1 MLYCERKIKMSF
13 LTSNDLV
20 KQVHPDLANLIWRTN
35 QIKET
40 KKFKLYGTEFVLTDD
55 EPSVIPEKFEIEAV
69 ENPEDAI
76 PIQGLPIFKEL
87 DAEQKYVYIQF
98 LRNPY
103 NGMFPQ
109 YYVFLL
115 QCGLERHLLNGNRV
129 KALDAFNVMLK
140 LRDAYR
146 EPCSFRY
153 SSARCIMY
161 ITALSNN
168 ESLFDKALETFNI
181 PEDLKVAQDYYIFA
195 KYKLNKSLTPNDLM
209 ILSSKFGFKNKGYI
223 NKYPQIFEETLK
235 KLLIQKTN
243 SEVLH
248 LNKYVYLNKT
258 NTTSTFIGSPF
269 ANKSILYTE
278 QKLDKT
284 KCDRFVCSL
293 LEETHNSV
301 KSELAK
307 LRKNRNA
314 PKEESRSVKKAT
326 KKHSVSNIALQKI
339 EDKVLS
345 LYNNT
350 KQTNSAYEQYEVTHK
365 LCQHYFDYRKDNYE
379 YYDLC
384 ISYAKAC
391 IDLIPKIKLELEE
404 RKSAEIEKY
413 KKQLS
418 HYISVG
424 NDTMQKIIQNN
435 INSAKNGSGF
445 EMPFVYLDFNN
456 LITVY
461 KETKRFSDAVSVCD
475 SAIKY
480 YSESLSNSRL
490 SAIDKNYKIETF
502 QKEKEKLEKM
512 L

>member
-1 MLYCERKIKMSF
+1 MSL
-13 LTSNDLV
+13 LTSTELV
-20 KQVHPDLANLIWRTN
+20 RHIHPDLANLIWRTS

-40 KKFKLYGTEFVLTDD
+40 KKLKMYGTEFILTDD

-76 PIQGLPIFKEL
+76 PIQGLPIFTEL
-87 DAEQKYVYIQF
+87 DAEQKYVYTQF
-98 LRNPY
+98 LRDPY

-109 YYVFLL
+109 EYVFLL
-115 QCGLERHLLNGNRV
+115 QCGLERHLLNGNKD

-140 LRDAYR
+140 LRDIYR

-153 SSARCIMY
+153 FSARCIMY

-168 ESLFDKALETFNI
+168 SSLFDKLLETFNL
-181 PEDLKVAQDYYIFA
+181 PEDLKVVQDFYIFA

-209 ILSSKFGFKNKGYI
+209 IMASKFGFKNKGYI

-235 KLLIQKTN
+235 ELLIQKTN

-248 LNKYVYLNKT
+248 LNKYVHLNKPDP
-258 NTTSTFIGSPF
+258 NPTFTGSPF

-307 LRKNRNA
+307 LRKNGNA

-404 RKSAEIEKY
+404 RKNTEIEKY

>member
-1 MLYCERKIKMSF
+1 MSL
-13 LTSNDLV
+13 LTFGKLV

-40 KKFKLYGTEFVLTDD
+40 KKFRLYGTEFVLTDD

-69 ENPEDAI
+69 ENPEDAV
-76 PIQGLPIFKEL
+76 PIQGLPIFSEF
-87 DAEQKYVYIQF
+87 DAEQKYVYTQF

-115 QCGLERHLLNGNRV
+115 QCGLERHLLNGNRD

-146 EPCSFRY
+146 EPCSFRHF
-153 SSARCIMY
+153 SARCIMY

-168 ESLFDKALETFNI
+168 GGLFDKAIETFNL
-181 PEDLKVAQDYYIFA
+181 PEDLKVVQDFYIFA
-195 KYKLNKSLTPNDLM
+195 KYKLNKPLTPNDLM
-209 ILSSKFGFKNKGYI
+209 IMASKFGFKNKGYI
-223 NKYPQIFEETLK
+223 NKYPQIFEATLK
-235 KLLIQKTN
+235 KLLVQKTN
-243 SEVLH
+243 SETLPLNRYAH
-248 LNKYVYLNKT
+248 LDKPNPNP
-258 NTTSTFIGSPF
+258 TFSGSPF

-284 KCDRFVCSL
+284 KCDRFVCPL

-307 LRKNRNA
+307 LRKNGNA
-314 PKEESRSVKKAT
+314 PVEQPRPAKKAT

-404 RKSAEIEKY
+404 RKNTEIEKY

-475 SAIKY
+475 SALEY
-480 YSESLSNSRL
+480 YSASMSNSRL
-490 SAIDKNYKIETF
+490 STFDKNYKIETF